1 MNPVAIPVWAE
12 SNRALLESE
21 FARLRAQLEG
31 ATATRSDLAWECEDA
46 PAIDQLSAIFGL
58 SAFERDLLL
67 LCAGAEMDGKLN
79 ELCGRLTGNSQRGC
93 PTFALAMSALPNPQ
107 WSAVSPWGPLRHY
120 RLIEMDPRQGLVT
133 APMRVNERTLHYLA
147 GMNRLDQRL
156 EAQLRPKQ
164 PAAAL
169 AREHQILV
177 AQLAQ
182 VETEDLREMAV
193 QLHGDDPAAQE
204 NIAALFAHHYGRQ
217 LYVMRI
223 EDGIPSGSELE
234 EFLGAWSR
242 EAELLPAFLL
252 LQWSTETPTAAAKA
266 LADRLPGPLLVASR
280 DPLKL
285 RRTVWRIE
293 VNKPAP
299 QEQRKL
305 WAQALHDAG
314 LDAGLDADFVESGR
328 MDGAASSSGEAKEN
342 EGNENE
348 SHEAESRESVET
360 ARSLDRLAG
369 HFRLSA
375 ETIMAIADA
384 ACAAHVTQSGVTQPS
399 ANSGR
404 DFARHLWQ
412 SCRVVAR
419 PQLDLMAERID
430 PQAQWSDL
438 VLPAPQLEV
447 LALLAAEAR
456 HRMTVY
462 ERWGFARRNRRGL
475 GLSAL
480 FSGPSGTGKTL
491 AAEVVATELGLDLY
505 RIDLSAVVSK
515 YIGETEKNLKRVF
528 DAAEEGGVVLLFD
541 EAEALFGKRS
551 EVKDSHDRY
560 ANIEIGYLLQ
570 RMESYQGV
578 AILTTNLKSSLDQAF
593 QRRLRFIVDFPFP
606 GKSEREAIWKG
617 ALPPETPRQE
627 IVEARLAQLNVTGG
641 SIRNIALNAA
651 FLAAAEGRPVT
662 MEDVLRA
669 SELEASKQ
677 ERPIA
682 QAETRGWV

>member
-1 MNPVAIPVWAE
+1 VWTE

-31 ATATRSDLAWECEDA
+31 APATRSALAWECEDA
-46 PAIDQLSAIFGL
+46 PAIDRLAAIFGL

-67 LCAGAEMDGKLN
+67 LCAGAEMDGELN
-79 ELCGRLTGNSQRGC
+79 ELCGRLTGNAQRGC
-93 PTFALAMSALPNPQ
+93 PTFALAMSTLAHPE
-107 WSAVSPWGPLRHY
+107 WSALSPWGPLRRY
-120 RLIEMDPRQGLVT
+120 RLIDIDPRQGLVS
-133 APMRVNERTLHYLA
+133 APMRINERTLHYLA

-156 EAQLRPKQ
+156 EAQVRPKQ
-164 PAAAL
+164 PAAVL
-169 AREHQILV
+169 AEEHQMLV

-182 VETEDLREMAV
+182 VEIEDLPEMAV
-193 QLHGDDPAAQE
+193 QFHGDDPAAQE

-217 LYVMRI
+217 LFVMRM
-223 EDGIPSGSELE
+223 EDSASADLE
-234 EFLGAWSR
+234 EFLAVWLR
-242 EAELLPAFLL
+242 EMELLPAFLL
-252 LQWSTETPTAAAKA
+252 LQWSAETPTAAAKA

-285 RRTVWRIE
+285 RRTAWRIE

-299 QEQRKL
+299 QQQRRL
-305 WAQALHDAG
+305 WAEALHDAG
-314 LDAGLDADFVESGR
+314 LAGNGD
-328 MDGAASSSGEAKEN
+328 MDGTQSGSGESA
-342 EGNENE
+342 G
-348 SHEAESRESVET
+348 SSAT
-360 ARSLDRLAG
+360 LDRLAS

-375 ETIMAIADA
+375 ETIVAIADA
-384 ACAAHVTQSGVTQPS
+384 AGAAHGAQP
-399 ANSGR
+399 GR
-404 DFARHLWQ
+404 DLARHLWQ

-430 PQAQWSDL
+430 PQARWSDL

-462 ERWGFARRNRRGL
+462 ERWGFARRGRRGL

-491 AAEVVATELGLDLY
+491 AAEVVAAELGLDLY

-515 YIGETEKNLKRVF
+515 YVGETEKNLKRVF

-570 RMESYQGV
+570 RMESYQGA
-578 AILTTNLKSSLDQAF
+578 AILTTNLKSTLDQAF

-606 GKSEREAIWKG
+606 GKPEREAIWKC
-617 ALPPETPRQE
+617 ALPPEAPRQE
-627 IVEARLAQLNVTGG
+627 IEEARLAQLNVTGG

-662 MEDVLRA
+662 MEDLLRA
-669 SELEASKQ
+669 SQLEASKQ
-677 ERPIA
+677 ERPIS

>member
-1 MNPVAIPVWAE
+1 MTQVATPVWAE

-21 FARLRAQLEG
+21 FARLCAQLEG
-31 ATATRSDLAWECEDA
+31 APAAQHSGLAWECEDA

-79 ELCGRLTGNSQRGC
+79 ELCGRLTGNAQRGC
-93 PTFALAMSALPNPQ
+93 PTFALAMSTLANPE
-107 WSAVSPWGPLRHY
+107 WSAMSPWSPLRRY
-120 RLIEMDPRQGLVT
+120 RLLDIDARQGLVS
-133 APMRVNERTLHYLA
+133 APLRINERTLHYLA

-156 EAQLRPKQ
+156 EAVLRPKQ
-164 PAAAL
+164 PAAVL
-169 AREHQILV
+169 AEEHQMLV

-182 VETEDLREMAV
+182 IETEDLPEMAV
-193 QLHGDDPAAQE
+193 QFHGDDPAAQE

-217 LYVMRI
+217 LFVMRI
-223 EDGIPSGSELE
+223 EDSVPVGTELE
-234 EFLGAWSR
+234 DFLAVWLR
-242 EAELLPAFLL
+242 EMELLPAFLL
-252 LQWSTETPTAAAKA
+252 LQWSAETPTPQAKA
-266 LADRLPGPLLVASR
+266 LADRLPGPVLVASR

-285 RRTVWRIE
+285 RRTAWRIE

-299 QEQRKL
+299 REQRKL
-305 WAQALHDAG
+305 WSQALHDSG
-314 LDAGLDADFVESGR
+314 LAAAVADNGS
-328 MDGAASSSGEAKEN
+328 DGTANGTGKSPEN
-342 EGNENE
+342 
-348 SHEAESRESVET
+348 AEI
-360 ARSLDRLAG
+360 LDRLAS

-375 ETIMAIADA
+375 ETIVAIADA
-384 ACAAHVTQSGVTQPS
+384 AGTAHDTQP
-399 ANSGR
+399 GH
-404 DFARHLWQ
+404 DLARHLWQ

-438 VLPAPQLEV
+438 VLPKPQLDV

-462 ERWGFARRNRRGL
+462 ERWGFARRSRRGL

-491 AAEVVATELGLDLY
+491 AAEVLAAELGLDMY

-515 YIGETEKNLKRVF
+515 YVGETEKNLKRVF

-578 AILTTNLKSSLDQAF
+578 AILTTNLKSTLDQAF
-593 QRRLRFIVDFPFP
+593 QRRLRFILDFPFP
-606 GKSEREAIWKG
+606 GKPEREAIWKC
-617 ALPPETPRQE
+617 ALPPEAPRQE
-627 IVEARLAQLNVTGG
+627 IEEARLAQLNVTGG

-651 FLAAAEGRPVT
+651 FLAAAEGRSVS

-677 ERPIA
+677 ERPIS

>member
-1 MNPVAIPVWAE
+1 M
-12 SNRALLESE
+12 
-21 FARLRAQLEG
+21 
-31 ATATRSDLAWECEDA
+31 TA
-46 PAIDQLSAIFGL
+46 
-58 SAFERDLLL
+58 
-67 LCAGAEMDGKLN
+67 
-79 ELCGRLTGNSQRGC
+79 
-93 PTFALAMSALPNPQ
+93 
-107 WSAVSPWGPLRHY
+107 PLR
-120 RLIEMDPRQGLVT
+120 I
-133 APMRVNERTLHYLA
+133 NERTLHYLA

-156 EAQLRPKQ
+156 EAVLRPKQ
-164 PAAAL
+164 PAPVL
-169 AREHQILV
+169 AEEHQMLL

-182 VETEDLREMAV
+182 VQIGDLPEMAV
-193 QLHGDDPAAQE
+193 QFHGDDLAAQE

-217 LYVMRI
+217 LFVMRM
-223 EDGIPSGSELE
+223 EDSTPSGAELE
-234 EFLGAWSR
+234 EFLTVWLR
-242 EAELLPAFLL
+242 EMELLPALLL
-252 LQWSTETPTAAAKA
+252 LQWSAETPTPAAKA
-266 LADRLPGPLLVASR
+266 LADRLPGPVLVASR

-285 RRTVWRIE
+285 RRTAWRIE

-299 QEQRKL
+299 TEQRKL

-314 LDAGLDADFVESGR
+314 LAETGYIDPD
-328 MDGAASSSGEAKEN
+328 ASSSGAP
-342 EGNENE
+342 
-348 SHEAESRESVET
+348 AESAAT
-360 ARSLDRLAG
+360 LDRLAS

-375 ETIMAIADA
+375 ETIVAIADA
-384 ACAAHVTQSGVTQPS
+384 AGTAHSAQPAS
-399 ANSGR
+399 

-430 PQAQWSDL
+430 PQATWLDL

-462 ERWGFARRNRRGL
+462 ERWGFARRGRRGL

-491 AAEVVATELGLDLY
+491 AAEVVAAELCLDLY

-515 YIGETEKNLKRVF
+515 YVGDTEKNLKQVF

-578 AILTTNLKSSLDQAF
+578 AILTTNLKSTLDQAF

-617 ALPPETPRQE
+617 VLSPETPRQDLE
-627 IVEARLAQLNVTGG
+627 EARLAQLNVTGG
-641 SIRNIALNAA
+641 NIRNIALNAA

-669 SELEASKQ
+669 SQLEASKQ
-677 ERPIA
+677 ERPIS

>member
-1 MNPVAIPVWAE
+1 MSPVATPVWTE

-31 ATATRSDLAWECEDA
+31 TPAAHSAVEAPTWNWEDA
-46 PAIDQLSAIFGL
+46 PAIDQLAAIFGL

-79 ELCGRLTGNSQRGC
+79 ELCGRLTGNAQRGC
-93 PTFALAMSALPNPQ
+93 PTFALAMSALANPE
-107 WSAVSPWGPLRHY
+107 WSAMSPWGPLRRY

-133 APMRVNERTLHYLA
+133 AALRINERTLHYLA

-156 EAQLRPKQ
+156 EAVVRPKQ

-169 AREHQILV
+169 AEEHQMLV

-182 VETEDLREMAV
+182 VETDDLPEMAV
-193 QLHGDDPAAQE
+193 QFYGDDAAAQE

-217 LYVMRI
+217 LFVMRM
-223 EDGIPSGSELE
+223 EDSASADLE
-234 EFLGAWSR
+234 EFLAVWLR
-242 EAELLPAFLL
+242 EMELLPAFLL
-252 LQWSTETPTAAAKA
+252 LQWSAETPTAAAKA

-285 RRTVWRIE
+285 RRTAWRIE

-299 QEQRKL
+299 QQQRKL
-305 WAQALHDAG
+305 WAQALHDAA
-314 LDAGLDADFVESGR
+314 LADDGQTEGVESN
-328 MDGAASSSGEAKEN
+328 SGEAA
-342 EGNENE
+342 G
-348 SHEAESRESVET
+348 SAES
-360 ARSLDRLAG
+360 AANLDRLAS

-375 ETIMAIADA
+375 ETIVAIADA
-384 ACAAHVTQSGVTQPS
+384 AGAAHGAQPD
-399 ANSGR
+399 G
-404 DFARHLWQ
+404 DLTRHLWQ

-430 PQAQWSDL
+430 PQARWSDL
-438 VLPAPQLEV
+438 VLPAPQMGV
-447 LALLAAEAR
+447 LTLLAAEAG
-456 HRMTVY
+456 HRMTVH
-462 ERWGFARRNRRGL
+462 ERWGFARRGRRGL

-491 AAEVVATELGLDLY
+491 AAEVVAAEIGLDLY

-515 YIGETEKNLKRVF
+515 YVGETEKNLKRVF

-578 AILTTNLKSSLDQAF
+578 AILTTNLKSTLDQAF

-606 GKSEREAIWKG
+606 GKPEREAIWKC
-617 ALPPETPRQE
+617 ALPPETPRHALE
-627 IVEARLAQLNVTGG
+627 EARLAQLNVTGG

-662 MEDVLRA
+662 MEDLLRA

-677 ERPIA
+677 ERPIS

>member
-1 MNPVAIPVWAE
+1 MSPVATPVWAE

-21 FARLRAQLEG
+21 FARLREQLGAQLEG
-31 ATATRSDLAWECEDA
+31 ASAAHDSSNGFDWECEDA
-46 PAIDQLSAIFGL
+46 PAIDQLAAIFGL
-58 SAFERDLLL
+58 SVFERDLLL

-79 ELCGRLTGNSQRGC
+79 ELCGRLTGNAQHGC
-93 PTFALAMSALPNPQ
+93 PTFALAMSTLANPD
-107 WSAVSPWGPLRHY
+107 WSAMSPWGPLRRY
-120 RLIEMDPRQGLVT
+120 RLVEMDARQGLVT
-133 APMRVNERTLHYLA
+133 APMRINERTLHYLA

-156 EAQLRPKQ
+156 EAALRPKQ
-164 PAAAL
+164 PAAVL
-169 AREHQILV
+169 AEEHQMMV

-182 VETEDLREMAV
+182 IEAEDLREMAV
-193 QLHGDDPAAQE
+193 QFHGDDPAAQE
-204 NIAALFAHHYGRQ
+204 NIAALFAHQYGRQ
-217 LYVMRI
+217 LFVMRM
-223 EDGIPSGSELE
+223 EDSTGADLE
-234 EFLGAWSR
+234 DFLGVWQR
-242 EAELLPAFLL
+242 EMELLPAFLL

-285 RRTVWRIE
+285 RRTAWRIE

-305 WAQALHDAG
+305 WAQALYDAG
-314 LDAGLDADFVESGR
+314 LAQSGPTDQPR
-328 MDGAASSSGEAKEN
+328 SSASEP
-342 EGNENE
+342 
-348 SHEAESRESVET
+348 AEFAET
-360 ARSLDRLAG
+360 LDRLAS

-375 ETIMAIADA
+375 ETIAAIADA
-384 ACAAHVTQSGVTQPS
+384 AGTRPDTQRDRDLAHS
-399 ANSGR
+399 
-404 DFARHLWQ
+404 LWQ

-419 PQLDLMAERID
+419 PQLDLLAERID
-430 PQAQWSDL
+430 PQARWSDL
-438 VLPAPQLEV
+438 VLPAPQREV
-447 LALLAAEAR
+447 LALLTAEAR

-462 ERWGFARRNRRGL
+462 ERWGFARRGRRGL

-480 FSGPSGTGKTL
+480 FSGQSGTGKTL
-491 AAEVVATELGLDLY
+491 AAEVVAAELGLDLY

-578 AILTTNLKSSLDQAF
+578 AILTTNLKSTLDQAF
-593 QRRLRFIVDFPFP
+593 QRRLRFIIDFPFP
-606 GKSEREAIWKG
+606 GKSEREAIWKC
-617 ALPPETPRQE
+617 ALPSETPRQE
-627 IVEARLAQLNVTGG
+627 LEEARLAQLNVTGG

-651 FLAAAEGRPVT
+651 FLAAAEARPVT

-669 SELEASKQ
+669 SQLEASKQ
-677 ERPIA
+677 ERPIS

>member
-1 MNPVAIPVWAE
+1 MSSVVIPVWAE
-12 SNRALLESE
+12 SNRARLESE

-31 ATATRSDLAWECEDA
+31 APAADSALNGLAWECEDA
-46 PAIDQLSAIFGL
+46 SAIDQLSAIFGL
-58 SAFERDLLL
+58 STFERDLLL

-79 ELCGRLTGNSQRGC
+79 ELCGRLTGNAQRGC

-107 WSAVSPWGPLRHY
+107 WSALSPWGPLRHY
-120 RLIEMDPRQGLVT
+120 RLLEIDLRQGLVT
-133 APMRVNERTLHYLA
+133 APMRINERTLHYIA
-147 GMNRLDQRL
+147 GMNRLDQHL
-156 EAQLRPKQ
+156 EAVLRPKQ
-164 PAAAL
+164 PAAVL
-169 AREHQILV
+169 AREHQMLV

-217 LYVMRI
+217 LFVMHM
-223 EDGIPSGSELE
+223 EDGVPSGAELE

-252 LQWSTETPTAAAKA
+252 LQWSAETPTASAKA

-285 RRTVWRIE
+285 RRTAWRIE

-305 WAQALHDAG
+305 WAQALRDAG
-314 LDAGLDADFVESGR
+314 MDAAIDADVAENDH
-328 MDGAASSSGEAKEN
+328 MDGARSSSS
-342 EGNENE
+342 EGNENAAGENE
-348 SHEAESRESVET
+348 SHENESRESAET

-375 ETIMAIADA
+375 ETIVAIASA
-384 ACAAHVTQSGVTQPS
+384 ACAAQMTQPD
-399 ANSGR
+399 AKSGR

-430 PQAQWSDL
+430 PQARWSDL

-578 AILTTNLKSSLDQAF
+578 AILTTNLKSALDQAF

-617 ALPPETPRQE
+617 ALPPETPRQGLE
-627 IVEARLAQLNVTGG
+627 EARLAQLNVSGG

-651 FLAAAEGRPVT
+651 FLAAAAGRPVT

>member
-1 MNPVAIPVWAE
+1 MSPVATPVWAE

-31 ATATRSDLAWECEDA
+31 APATRSAPVWECEDA
-46 PAIDQLSAIFGL
+46 PAIDQIAAIFGL

-79 ELCGRLTGNSQRGC
+79 ELCGRLTGDAQRSC
-93 PTFALAMSALPNPQ
+93 PTFALAMSTLANPE
-107 WSAVSPWGPLRHY
+107 WSAVSPWGPLRRY
-120 RLIEMDPRQGLVT
+120 RLLDIDPRQGLVA
-133 APMRVNERTLHYLA
+133 APMRINERTLHYLA

-156 EAQLRPKQ
+156 EAQVRPKH
-164 PAAAL
+164 PAAVL
-169 AREHQILV
+169 AEEHQILV

-182 VETEDLREMAV
+182 VEAEDLPEMAV

-217 LYVMRI
+217 LFVMRM
-223 EDGIPSGSELE
+223 EDSTSADLE
-234 EFLGAWSR
+234 EFLAVWLR
-242 EAELLPAFLL
+242 EMELLPAFLL
-252 LQWSTETPTAAAKA
+252 LQWSAETPTPAAKA

-285 RRTVWRIE
+285 RRTAWRIE
-293 VNKPAP
+293 VNRPAP
-299 QEQRKL
+299 QQQRKL
-305 WAQALHDAG
+305 WAQALHGTA
-314 LDAGLDADFVESGR
+314 LDGDEHLDRAR
-328 MDGAASSSGEAKEN
+328 SSSGE
-342 EGNENE
+342 
-348 SHEAESRESVET
+348 SAES
-360 ARSLDRLAG
+360 AANLDRLAS

-375 ETIMAIADA
+375 ETIVAIADA
-384 ACAAHVTQSGVTQPS
+384 AGAAHEAQP
-399 ANSGR
+399 GR
-404 DFARHLWQ
+404 DLARHLWQ
-412 SCRVVAR
+412 SCRIVAR

-430 PQAQWSDL
+430 PQARWSDL

-456 HRMTVY
+456 YRMTVH
-462 ERWGFARRNRRGL
+462 ERWGFARRGRRGL

-491 AAEVVATELGLDLY
+491 AAEVVAAELCLDLY
-505 RIDLSAVVSK
+505 RIDLSAVASK
-515 YIGETEKNLKRVF
+515 YVGETEKNLKRVF

-578 AILTTNLKSSLDQAF
+578 AILTTNLKSTLDQAF

-606 GKSEREAIWKG
+606 GKPEREAIWKC
-617 ALPPETPRQE
+617 ALPPEAPRQE
-627 IVEARLAQLNVTGG
+627 IEEARLAQLNVTGG

-651 FLAAAEGRPVT
+651 FLAAAEGHPVT
-662 MEDVLRA
+662 MEDLLRA
-669 SELEASKQ
+669 SALEASKQ
-677 ERPIA
+677 ERPIS

>member
-1 MNPVAIPVWAE
+1 MSTVAIPVRAE
-12 SNRALLESE
+12 SNRELLLGEFARIRALLEGAPVPQP
-21 FARLRAQLEG
+21 ARDALTWA
-31 ATATRSDLAWECEDA
+31 CEDR
-46 PAIDQLSAIFGL
+46 PAIDQLAAIFGL
-58 SAFERDLLL
+58 SVFERDLLL

-79 ELCGRLTGNSQRGC
+79 ELCGRLTGNAQRGS
-93 PTFALAMSALPNPQ
+93 PTFALAMSALDHAE
-107 WSAVSPWGPLRHY
+107 WSAMSPWGPLRRY
-120 RLIEMDPRQGLVT
+120 RLIEIDVRQGLVT
-133 APMRVNERTLHYLA
+133 APMRINERTLHYLA
-147 GMNRLDQRL
+147 GVNRLDTHL
-156 EAQLRPKQ
+156 EAHLRPKQ

-169 AREHQILV
+169 AEQHQMLV
-177 AQLAQ
+177 AQLARI
-182 VETEDLREMAV
+182 EPDDLAEMAV
-193 QLHGDDPAAQE
+193 QFHGDDAAAQE
-204 NIAALFAHHYGRQ
+204 NVAALFAHHYGRQ
-217 LYVMRI
+217 LFVMRV
-223 EDGIPSGSELE
+223 EDCPPIGAELDD
-234 EFLGAWSR
+234 FLATWSR

-252 LQWSTETPTAAAKA
+252 LQWSVDTPTPAANA

-299 QEQRKL
+299 VAQREL
-305 WAQALHDAG
+305 WAQAFHDAELAQDQPSG
-314 LDAGLDADFVESGR
+314 ADGGASQAGEPQ
-328 MDGAASSSGEAKEN
+328 
-342 EGNENE
+342 
-348 SHEAESRESVET
+348 ET
-360 ARSLDRLAG
+360 AEILDRLAA

-375 ETIMAIADA
+375 ETIVALADA
-384 ACAAHVTQSGVTQPS
+384 ACAARGTQSGP
-399 ANSGR
+399 
-404 DFARHLWQ
+404 DFAQHLWQ

-430 PQAQWSDL
+430 PQAEWSDL

-462 ERWGFARRNRRGL
+462 ERWGFARRSRRGL

-491 AAEVVATELGLDLY
+491 AAEVLAAELGLDLY

-578 AILTTNLKSSLDQAF
+578 AILTTNLKSTLDLAF

-606 GKSEREAIWKG
+606 GKSEREAIWKC
-617 ALPPETPRQE
+617 ALPPETPRLQLDE
-627 IVEARLAQLNVTGG
+627 SLLAQLNVTGG

-651 FLAAAEGRPVT
+651 FMAAAAGRPLT
-662 MEDVLRA
+662 MEDLLRA

>member
-1 MNPVAIPVWAE
+1 MSPVATPVWAE
-12 SNRALLESE
+12 SNRALLEGE

-31 ATATRSDLAWECEDA
+31 APLAHSALNGQAWEYEDR

-79 ELCGRLTGNSQRGC
+79 ELCGRLTGNALRGS
-93 PTFALAMSALPNPQ
+93 PTFALAMSTLANPE
-107 WSAVSPWGPLRHY
+107 WSAMSPWGPLRRY
-120 RLIEMDPRQGLVT
+120 RLVEMDARQGLVT
-133 APMRVNERTLHYLA
+133 APMRINERTLHYLA

-156 EAQLRPKQ
+156 EAMLRPKQ
-164 PAAAL
+164 PAAVL
-169 AREHQILV
+169 AEEHRMLI

-182 VETEDLREMAV
+182 IEKEDLLEMAV
-193 QLHGDDPAAQE
+193 QFHGDDPAAQE
-204 NIAALFAHHYGRQ
+204 NIAALFARHYGRQ
-217 LYVMRI
+217 LFVMRM
-223 EDGIPSGSELE
+223 EDSIPAGAELE
-234 EFLGAWSR
+234 DFLAVWLR
-242 EAELLPAFLL
+242 EMELLPAFLL
-252 LQWSTETPTAAAKA
+252 LQWSAETLTPAAKA
-266 LADRLPGPLLVASR
+266 LADRLPGPVLVASR
-280 DPLKL
+280 DALKL
-285 RRTVWRIE
+285 RRTAWRIE

-314 LDAGLDADFVESGR
+314 LAGNGK
-328 MDGAASSSGEAKEN
+328 MDGAASGSGEL
-342 EGNENE
+342 
-348 SHEAESRESVET
+348 AESAET
-360 ARSLDRLAG
+360 LDRLAS

-384 ACAAHVTQSGVTQPS
+384 AGTAHDAQP
-399 ANSGR
+399 GR
-404 DFARHLWQ
+404 DLARHLWQ

-430 PQAQWSDL
+430 PQARWNDL
-438 VLPAPQLEV
+438 VLPKPQLEV

-462 ERWGFARRNRRGL
+462 ERWGFARRGRRGL

-491 AAEVVATELGLDLY
+491 AAEVVAAELGLDLY

-515 YIGETEKNLKRVF
+515 YVGETEKNLKRVF

-578 AILTTNLKSSLDQAF
+578 AILTTNLKATLDQAF

-606 GKSEREAIWKG
+606 GKAEREAIWKC
-617 ALPPETPRQE
+617 ALPPEAPRHE
-627 IVEARLAQLNVTGG
+627 LEEARLAQLNVTGG

-651 FLAAAEGRPVT
+651 FLAAADGRPIT

-677 ERPIA
+677 ERPIS

>member
-1 MNPVAIPVWAE
+1 MSPVATPVWAE

-21 FARLRAQLEG
+21 FARLRAKLEG
-31 ATATRSDLAWECEDA
+31 APAAHSARDGLAWECEEA
-46 PAIDQLSAIFGL
+46 PAIDRLSAIFGL

-79 ELCGRLTGNSQRGC
+79 ELCGRLTGNAQRGC
-93 PTFALAMSALPNPQ
+93 PTFALAMSMLANPE
-107 WSAVSPWGPLRHY
+107 WGAVSPWGPLRRY
-120 RLIEMDPRQGLVT
+120 RLVEIDARQGLAT
-133 APMRVNERTLHYLA
+133 ASMRINERALHYLA
-147 GMNRLDQRL
+147 GMNRLDQHL
-156 EAQLRPKQ
+156 EAQVQPRQ
-164 PAAAL
+164 PAAVL
-169 AREHQILV
+169 AEEHQMLI

-182 VETEDLREMAV
+182 IETGDLREMSV
-193 QLHGDDPAAQE
+193 QLYGDDPAAQE
-204 NIAALFAHHYGRQ
+204 NIAALFARHYGRQ
-217 LYVMRI
+217 LFVMRI
-223 EDGIPSGSELE
+223 EDGIPAGAELE
-234 EFLGAWSR
+234 DFIAVWQR
-242 EAELLPAFLL
+242 EMELLPAFLL
-252 LQWSTETPTAAAKA
+252 LQWSAETPTPQAKA
-266 LADRLPGPLLVASR
+266 LADRLPCPLLVASR

-285 RRTVWRIE
+285 RRTAWRIE
-293 VNKPAP
+293 VKKPGPAG
-299 QEQRKL
+299 QRKL

-314 LDAGLDADFVESGR
+314 LDEGLAQNEL
-328 MDGAASSSGEAKEN
+328 DGARSNSLERNG
-342 EGNENE
+342 NE
-348 SHEAESRESVET
+348 SHENESPKIAET
-360 ARSLDRLAG
+360 AAILDRLAS

-375 ETIMAIADA
+375 ETIVAIAEA
-384 ACAAHVTQSGVTQPS
+384 AGAAHGVEP
-399 ANSGR
+399 GR
-404 DFARHLWQ
+404 DLAQHLWQ

-430 PQAQWSDL
+430 PQARWSDL
-438 VLPAPQLEV
+438 VLAASQLEV

-462 ERWGFARRNRRGL
+462 ERWGFARRGRRGL

-491 AAEVVATELGLDLY
+491 AAEVVAGELGLDLY

-578 AILTTNLKSSLDQAF
+578 AILTTNLKSTLDQAF
-593 QRRLRFIVDFPFP
+593 QRRLRFTVEFPFP
-606 GKSEREAIWKG
+606 GKPEREAIWKG
-617 ALPPETPRQE
+617 ALPPEAPRQNIDE
-627 IVEARLAQLNVTGG
+627 TLLAQLNVTGG

-651 FLAAAEGRPVT
+651 FLAADKGRPVT

-677 ERPIA
+677 ERPIS